1 MADEKI
7 INEEVMDESE
17 LDEVAGGSSE
27 TWRDRVNFVNL
38 GGGFYKGDY
47 KDGTF
52 SATEVEKA
60 FKKMGEYLGINISAS
75 LGFDRPGASPNFYYL
90 DGKRISRDEMW
101 SIIHEAYAA
110 NKK

>member
-1 MADEKI
+1 MAEEKI
-7 INEEVMDESE
+7 LKDEVMDESE
-17 LDEVAGGSSE
+17 LEEVAGGLYE
-27 TWRDRVNFVNL
+27 TWKDRVNFINL

-75 LGFDRPGASPNFYYL
+75 LGFDRPGASPNSYYL
-90 DGKRISRDEMW
+90 DGKKISRDELW
-101 SIIHEAYAA
+101 SIINEAYSV